1 MLLGGKVAP
10 VVDDIMAQLKQ
21 LPYIQADETPVVVLK
36 DKDHPAGS
44 HKGYMWVYNNSEG
57 CVYKYGSRAGEHV
70 KSELEDYQGYVQSD
84 AYAGYDILFGKDS
97 HRINVGCWAHARRKY
112 IDVTKAL
119 GKNAPKGVAHE
130 IIELIAKLYA
140 IESRAV
146 KNGLTHQQLKE
157 QRQLKAKPILETI
170 KSSLDDIIHRTPPK
184 GLLGKAIGYTLNNW
198 ESLSVYVEEGY
209 IPIDNNATENK
220 IRPFAV
226 GRKNW
231 LFTGHS
237 ESAQASANLFTLVEN
252 AKLYNLKVFD
262 YLKYVFDRIGDA
274 TTDKDYEMLTPKY
287 ASAHLTKLKSA
298 QKRTA

>member
-1 MLLGGKVAP
+1 M
-10 VVDDIMAQLKQ
+10 
-21 LPYIQADETPVVVLK
+21 K
-36 DKDHPAGS
+36 D
-44 HKGYMWVYNNSEG
+44 
-57 CVYKYGSRAGEHV
+57 
-70 KSELEDYQGYVQSD
+70 
-84 AYAGYDILFGKDS
+84 
-97 HRINVGCWAHARRKY
+97 
-112 IDVTKAL
+112 
-119 GKNAPKGVAHE
+119 
-130 IIELIAKLYA
+130 
-140 IESRAV
+140 
-146 KNGLTHQQLKE
+146 GLTHQQLKE
-157 QRQLKAKPILETI
+157 QRQLKAKPILDTI
-170 KSSLDDIIHRTPPK
+170 KSRLDDIIHRTPPK

-198 ESLSVYVEEGY
+198 ESLSVYFEEGY

-274 TTDKDYEMLTPKY
+274 KTDKDYEMLTPKY
-287 ASAHLTKLKSA
+287 ASEHLPKLKSA